1 MCRDDAKSVF
11 AEVYDQYFA
20 SRIEGCELVS
30 IGPQIDD
37 IHSVKEKISVDSIDR
52 TVKLLMKTLERLC

>member
-1 MCRDDAKSVF
+1 METAVTHGGLECG
-11 AEVYDQYFA
+11 YFA

-52 TVKLLMKTLERLC
+52 TVNLLVKTLERLC